1 VACARNAAGECVNLA
16 APDRWGTHKVLEDL
30 ARLPAMACLSLHNV
44 GMPALSYVYPYP
56 AHGRADSPTDEDEV
70 ADVAIRGCRSV
81 TELYSEAL
89 ASLGLVNRVSE
100 LRLFIRHDP
109 SLADVR
115 GRVQVDPVRGG
126 FEMGHLSVPTD
137 FTLRTPQLRARMLL
151 EAVHGLVSRLAVA
164 RGWDPTVLEGCRQH
178 ALDNGLEY
186 RWISDPKASPNRRY
200 RARAI
205 FRLPPDGYGRVR
217 LEVLRPEDGTVV
229 GSSEEAL
236 AFCTSPGFRRA
247 ARSMRW
253 HGNDTV
259 SMVPYD
265 FVPAIRGG
273 RVTLRRAGEEWSGD
287 VEEYMT
293 VRPVPD
299 GDSALRSLRVHVEGR
314 GATAPEQRPRIGFI
328 GGGPIETR
336 RIARFHDAFTAEM
349 SRFAAPAGQ
358 EWWQD
363 AGVRM
368 LEVEIV
374 YGGDQARV
382 RSRHGEHRLRVF
394 VDRPDSSLPDG
405 DPAPLARTV
414 AEEVVAVVRRRT
426 GLGPH
431 LGFAPPG

>member
-1 VACARNAAGECVNLA
+1 
-16 APDRWGTHKVLEDL
+16 
-30 ARLPAMACLSLHNV
+30 M
-44 GMPALSYVYPYP
+44 
-56 AHGRADSPTDEDEV
+56 

-81 TELYSEAL
+81 TELYCEAL
-89 ASLGLVNRVSE
+89 ATLGLVNRVRE

-115 GRVQVDPVRGG
+115 GRVQMDPVRGG
-126 FEMGHLSVPTD
+126 SRLGHLSVPSD
-137 FTLRTPQLRARMLL
+137 FTLRTPQLSAQMLL

-164 RGWDPTVLEGCRQH
+164 RGWDPTVLEGCRQQ

-186 RWISDPKASPNRRY
+186 RWISDPKASPNRRH

-217 LEVLRPEDGTVV
+217 LEVLRPEDDTVA

-273 RVTLRRAGEEWSGD
+273 RVTLRREGEEWRGD

-299 GDSALRSLRVHVEGR
+299 GDSALRALRVHVEGR
-314 GATAPEQRPRIGFI
+314 ARPRPSRAQDRFHRRRSHRD
-328 GGGPIETR
+328 PTDRPLPRRLHRRDVTTR
-336 RIARFHDAFTAEM
+336 RPGR
-349 SRFAAPAGQ
+349 
-358 EWWQD
+358 
-363 AGVRM
+363 AGVVAGRRSP
-368 LEVEIV
+368 
-374 YGGDQARV
+374 DARG
-382 RSRHGEHRLRVF
+382 RDRLR
-394 VDRPDSSLPDG
+394 RRSGTGSQPP
-405 DPAPLARTV
+405 
-414 AEEVVAVVRRRT
+414 RRT
-426 GLGPH
+426 PVAGLRRPSRLLASGR
-431 LGFAPPG
+431 